1 MNQIAP
7 SAIRNRRR
15 IGMPR
20 KESIIANAAAGWP
33 RAAQAQEE
41 APMQRKGNIKHSVCQ
56 WCYNNVPFEELCAFA
71 KEIGIEAM
79 DLIKPAD
86 WPVLQKHGLIC
97 SMTPCNS
104 IAKGLN
110 RVENHD
116 ECLAN
121 IRKAIDATAEAGF
134 PNVICFSGNRDG
146 MSDDE
151 GLRNCAAA
159 LKRIA
164 PYAEEKGVTICM
176 ELLNSKINH
185 KGYMC
190 DRTAWGAGVCKAV
203 GSPRVKLL
211 YDIYHMQIQEGDVIA
226 TLQEFR
232 DYIGHV
238 HTGGVPGRSNL
249 DDAQELNY
257 PAIMKALV
265 KMGYSGYVAH
275 EFVPRGEPLD
285 ALAAAAR
292 ICDI

>member
-1 MNQIAP
+1 
-7 SAIRNRRR
+7 
-15 IGMPR
+15 
-20 KESIIANAAAGWP
+20 
-33 RAAQAQEE
+33 
-41 APMQRKGNIKHSVCQ
+41 MQRKGNIKHSVCQ

-190 DRTAWGAGVCKAV
+190 DHTAWGAALCEQV

-211 YDIYHMQIQEGDVIA
+211 YDIYHMQIMEGDIVNTIR
-226 TLQEFR
+226 QFIR
-232 DYIGHV
+232 HIGHI
-238 HTGGVPGRSNL
+238 HTGGVPGRAEI
-249 DDAQELNY
+249 DETQELYY
-257 PAIMKALV
+257 PAIMRAIV
-265 KMGYSGYVAH
+265 ETGYKGYVAQ
-275 EFVPRGEPLD
+275 EFKPKRD
-285 ALAAAAR
+285 ALPSLKQAID
-292 ICDI
+292 ICDV

>member
-1 MNQIAP
+1 
-7 SAIRNRRR
+7 
-15 IGMPR
+15 MPR

-190 DRTAWGAGVCKAV
+190 DHTAWGAALCEQV

-211 YDIYHMQIQEGDVIA
+211 YDIYHMQIMEGDIVNTIR
-226 TLQEFR
+226 QFIR
-232 DYIGHV
+232 HIGHI
-238 HTGGVPGRSNL
+238 HTGGVPGRAEI
-249 DDAQELNY
+249 DETQELYY
-257 PAIMKALV
+257 PAIMRAIV
-265 KMGYSGYVAH
+265 ETGYKGYVAQ
-275 EFVPRGEPLD
+275 EFKPKRD
-285 ALAAAAR
+285 ALPSLKQAID
-292 ICDI
+292 ICDV